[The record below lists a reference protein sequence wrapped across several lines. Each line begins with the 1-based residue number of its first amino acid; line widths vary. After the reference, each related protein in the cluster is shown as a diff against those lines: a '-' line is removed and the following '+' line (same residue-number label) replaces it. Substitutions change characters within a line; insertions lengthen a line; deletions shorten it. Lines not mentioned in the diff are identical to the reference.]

1 MSRRTLGIGLV
12 LGGLLMAAVSLF
24 ADYLGVGAHPGILGW
39 KQILGAVAGVAISLA
54 GGFAFREPKPSL
66 AGPERTE
73 EAPEQDLTSA
83 RDNETLPIR
92 ETPASRD
99 VGLPIYDSTAVRV
112 PFVHELTELYR
123 YRFLLWNLISRDLK
137 VRYKRSVL
145 GFLWAMIN
153 PLLTMAVLLVVFMRL
168 FRFEIDHYPV
178 YILAGLLLWNL
189 FARGT
194 SVAMRAVLD
203 NSGVRRQIYVPASV
217 FVAGAIGSAL
227 VNLLFALVPL
237 LILAVAGGAPP
248 RLSWLYLPVPILQTT
263 LFAFGVGVI
272 LSALAVFFA
281 DMLDIYEVVLNA
293 YFYLTP
299 IIYPMSILPPLLV
312 RLQLFNP
319 ANYFIDAFRM
329 PLIDG
334 VLPSLTSV
342 LISTVAVLALTAAGW
357 SLFTRL
363 SDQFAYRT

>member
-1 MSRRTLGIGLV
+1 VAAAS
-12 LGGLLMAAVSLF
+12 LL
-24 ADYLGVGAHPGILGW
+24 ADYLGLGAHPGVLGW
-39 KQILGAVAGVAISLA
+39 KQILGAVVGGAAALSGVALSVRRRHGGAEQAISRA
-54 GGFAFREPKPSL
+54 KQAIRPKRALSDR
-66 AGPERTE
+66 GSPEID
-73 EAPEQDLTSA
+73 AKKGD
-83 RDNETLPIR
+83 I
-92 ETPASRD
+92 
-99 VGLPIYDSTAVRV
+99 PIYDSSASRV
-112 PFVHELTELYR
+112 PFVHELVELYR
-123 YRFLLWNLISRDLK
+123 YRNLLWNLISRDLK

-168 FRFEIDHYPV
+168 FRFDIDHYPV

-194 SVAMRAVLD
+194 SVGMRAVLD
-203 NSGVRRQIYVPASV
+203 NGGLRRQIYVPASV
-217 FVAGAIGSAL
+217 FVAGAVGSAL
-227 VNLLFALVPL
+227 VNLLFALVPM
-237 LILAVAGGAPP
+237 LILAVAGGVPP
-248 RLSWLYLPVPILQTT
+248 RPAWLYLPVPIVQTT
-263 LFAFGVGVI
+263 LFTFGIGVI
-272 LSALAVFFA
+272 LAALAVFFA

-299 IIYPMSILPPLLV
+299 IIYPLSILPPFLL

-319 ANYFIDAFRM
+319 ANYFIEAFRR

-334 VLPSLTSV
+334 VLPDPLGV
-342 LISTVAVLALTAAGW
+342 AISTVAVIALTAAGW